1 MCSVLFLLGHMFFGK
16 NIGRENVILFLF
28 DGMHN
33 LLLDIINIVGGVVLR
48 NLKTALANKSFVQ
61 HCVDALYSK
70 GRCIV

>member
-1 MCSVLFLLGHMFFGK
+1 MCSVLFLLGPMFFGK
-16 NIGRENVILFLF
+16 TIGRKNVIVFVF
-28 DGMHN
+28 DGMDN
-33 LLLDIINIVGGVVLR
+33 LLLDVINIVGGVVLR